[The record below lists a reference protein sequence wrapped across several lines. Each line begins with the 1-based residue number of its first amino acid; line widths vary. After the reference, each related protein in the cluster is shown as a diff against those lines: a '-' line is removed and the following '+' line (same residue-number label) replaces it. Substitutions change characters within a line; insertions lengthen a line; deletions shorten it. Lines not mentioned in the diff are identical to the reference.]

1 MASAS
6 SKDKTRKQRHATA
19 KAIANLRPQNTRSK
33 DEQKEIAR
41 MGGIASGKAR
51 RERKSVSQLCADFL
65 LHSHNIKL
73 PKGKT
78 MTMTGEEIIVE
89 ALVGN
94 VRAHGTSASV
104 SMIDKIREYT
114 EGLQA
119 GAVGA
124 KADLDV
130 LSGLMGT
137 ASPNETSDD
146 KTEGETK

>member
-1 MASAS
+1 MAAPKKKRFPTEKSL
-6 SKDKTRKQRHATA
+6 
-19 KAIANLRPQNTRSK
+19 ANLRPQNTRSK
-33 DEQKEIAR
+33 EAQRLVAQK
-41 MGGIASGKAR
+41 GGLAAAAKT

-65 LHSHNIKL
+65 LHQHNIKL
-73 PKGKT
+73 PRGKT
-78 MTMTGEEIIVE
+78 ATMTGEEIIVE

-137 ASPNETSDD
+137 ASPTETLSDT
-146 KTEGETK
+146 KEGETK